1 MSTQYKI
8 KDQTDCASSIAY
20 DHGFAVETI
29 WRLEENRALCMKR
42 PDKNTLAVGDVIV
55 IPDKRLKSVSCQ
67 TEQLHKFRLKDTL
80 IEFRLKLLEQNVPLS
95 DLPYRLVLD
104 DAAEYIGTLDNGE
117 LRVKVCP
124 TATHA
129 TLRVG
134 EGDEARVYELEL
146 GGLDPCDTVSGIQ
159 ARLENLGYDPG
170 PIDNIMGPL
179 TSAAISAFQEDEN
192 DLNVNGKE
200 DDEDTIKRLND
211 VASCQ

>member
-1 MSTQYKI
+1 M
-8 KDQTDCASSIAY
+8 
-20 DHGFAVETI
+20 
-29 WRLEENRALCMKR
+29 
-42 PDKNTLAVGDVIV
+42 
-55 IPDKRLKSVSCQ
+55 
-67 TEQLHKFRLKDTL
+67 
-80 IEFRLKLLEQNVPLS
+80 
-95 DLPYRLVLD
+95 VLD
-104 DAAEYIGTLDNGE
+104 DGAEYMGTLDNGE

-124 TATHA
+124 MAKHA
-129 TLRVG
+129 KLTVG

-170 PIDNIMGPL
+170 PIDNVMGPL